1 MENVGEPIYFSFHR
15 GTSPQQVLQEL
26 VTGEIVAGW
35 MELRLPPLAL
45 VVFVGMLP
53 GVYDAVVNYSV
64 YSDKRGVH
72 NALRAARATY
82 VISRI

>member
-1 MENVGEPIYFSFHR
+1 M
-15 GTSPQQVLQEL
+15 
-26 VTGEIVAGW
+26 AGW

-64 YSDKRGVH
+64 YSDKLGVD
-72 NALRAARATY
+72 NARRAARATY